1 MSFAFWHDAA
11 GRSIVTKA
19 RRPCRSTCLT
29 FCKRRAKPTQLLS
42 LPYVAGGDCLAA
54 AWLAGMPRARHL
66 RRARRRVGPA
76 GGRPEAQIPL
86 KPTRGR
92 GPLTFQGRTQTLT
105 KRLLLPS
112 ERPPN
117 TCQHLPKH
125 LNLAE
130 NTCAPQYPHVRLPLS
145 APLSLPPPQHSHQ
158 RRALGRTQPYTPR
171 YSGLYSF

>member
-42 LPYVAGGDCLAA
+42 LPYVVGGDCLAA

-125 LNLAE
+125 LNLVE
-130 NTCAPQYPHVRLPLS
+130 NTWGSPELHTLFPYASQ
-145 APLSLPPPQHSHQ
+145 APLIPGLRGPTWKIYLLEIL
-158 RRALGRTQPYTPR
+158 ALN
-171 YSGLYSF
+171 LL

>member
-42 LPYVAGGDCLAA
+42 LPYVVGGDCLAA

-130 NTCAPQYPHVRLPLS
+130 NTCAPQYPHARRLPR
-145 APLSLPPPQHSHQ
+145 PGPYQ
-158 RRALGRTQPYTPR
+158 RP
-171 YSGLYSF
+171 

>member
-1 MSFAFWHDAA
+1 M
-11 GRSIVTKA
+11 
-19 RRPCRSTCLT
+19 PQYL

-92 GPLTFQGRTQTLT
+92 GPLAFQGRTQTLT

-117 TCQHLPKH
+117 TCQHSGLPKH